1 MIVTS
6 TGITDGFIQKKYGG
20 YGTQFN
26 ENNIPSYS
34 LPFKIENAPENT
46 VSFAFIL
53 EDKDAYPVVGFAWIH
68 WLGAN
73 LQREEVKE
81 NESQTATDFIQGANS
96 WISIQGNQQKREQA
110 SYYGGMT
117 PPDKAHTYEL
127 HIFALDKTLDLEKGF
142 YLNELY
148 QKMEGHILEEAVL
161 KGIYEK

>member
-6 TGITDGFIQKKYGG
+6 TGIINGFISKKYGG

-26 ENNIPSYS
+26 ENNVPSYS

-46 VSFAFIL
+46 SSFAFVL
-53 EDKDAYPVVGFAWIH
+53 EDKDAYPVVGFTWIH

-73 LQREEVKE
+73 LKKSEVKE
-81 NESQTATDFIQGANS
+81 NESQTAADFIQGANS
-96 WISIQGNQQKREQA
+96 WISVQGNQQDREQA

-127 HIFALDKTLDLEKGF
+127 HIFALDKALDLKRGF

-148 QKMEGHILEEAVL
+148 EKMDGHILEEAVL

>member
-6 TGITDGFIQKKYGG
+6 MGIIDGFIQKKYGR

-34 LPFKIENAPENT
+34 LPFKIEDAPENT

-148 QKMEGHILEEAVL
+148 QKMEGHILEDAVL

>member
-127 HIFALDKTLDLEKGF
+127 HIFALDKTLDLVKGF

>member
-6 TGITDGFIQKKYGG
+6 TGIINGFISKKYGR

-26 ENNIPSYS
+26 ENNVPSYS

-46 VSFAFIL
+46 SSFAFVL
-53 EDKDAYPVVGFAWIH
+53 EDKDAYPVVGFTWIH

-73 LQREEVKE
+73 LKKSEVKE
-81 NESQTATDFIQGANS
+81 NESQTSTDFIQGANS
-96 WISIQGNQQKREQA
+96 WISVQGNQQDREQA

-127 HIFALDKTLDLEKGF
+127 HIFALDKVLDLKRGF

-148 QKMEGHILEEAVL
+148 EKMDGHILEEAVL

>member
-6 TGITDGFIQKKYGG
+6 AGITNGFIQKKYGG

-26 ENNIPSYS
+26 ENHVPSYS
-34 LPFKIENAPENT
+34 LPFKIENAPEHT
-46 VSFAFIL
+46 ASFAFIL
-53 EDKDAYPVVGFAWIH
+53 EDKDAYPVIGFTWIH

-73 LQREEVKE
+73 LKRNGLEE

-96 WISIQGNQQKREQA
+96 WISIQGNQQTREQA

-117 PPDKAHTYEL
+117 PPDKSHTYEL
-127 HIFALDKTLDLEKGF
+127 HIFALDGMLDLKNGF

-148 QKMEGHILEEAVL
+148 EKMEGHILEEAIL

>member
-6 TGITDGFIQKKYGG
+6 TGIINGFISKKYGG

-46 VSFAFIL
+46 FSFAFVL
-53 EDKDAYPVVGFAWIH
+53 EDKDAYPVVGFTWIH

-73 LQREEVKE
+73 LKKSEVKE

-96 WISIQGNQQKREQA
+96 WISVQGNQQDREQA

-127 HIFALDKTLDLEKGF
+127 HIFALDKVLDLKRGF

-148 QKMEGHILEEAVL
+148 EKMDGHILEEAVL

>member
-6 TGITDGFIQKKYGG
+6 TGIFNGFISTKYGG

-26 ENNIPSYS
+26 ENNVPSYS

-46 VSFAFIL
+46 SSFAFVL
-53 EDKDAYPVVGFAWIH
+53 EDKDAYPVVGFTWIH

-73 LQREEVKE
+73 LKKSEVKE

-96 WISIQGNQQKREQA
+96 WISVQGNQQDREQA

-127 HIFALDKTLDLEKGF
+127 HIFALDKVLDLKRGF

-148 QKMEGHILEEAVL
+148 EKMDGHILEEAVL

>member
-1 MIVTS
+1 MVITS
-6 TGITDGFIQKKYGG
+6 TGIMSGFIQKQYGG
-20 YGTQFN
+20 HGTQFN
-26 ENNIPSYS
+26 ANNVPSYS
-34 LPFKIENAPENT
+34 LPFKIEKAPENT
-46 VSFAFIL
+46 SSFAFIL
-53 EDKDAYPVVGFAWIH
+53 EDKDAYPVVGFTWIH

-96 WISIQGNQQKREQA
+96 WISIQGNQQNREQA

>member
-1 MIVTS
+1 MIVTR
-6 TGITDGFIQKKYGG
+6 TGIINGFISKKYGG

-26 ENNIPSYS
+26 ENNVPSYS
-34 LPFKIENAPENT
+34 LPFKIEKAPENT
-46 VSFAFIL
+46 SSFAFVL
-53 EDKDAYPVVGFAWIH
+53 EDKDAYPVVGFTWIH

-73 LQREEVKE
+73 LKKSEVKE

-96 WISIQGNQQKREQA
+96 WISVQGNQQDREQA

-127 HIFALDKTLDLEKGF
+127 HIFALDKVLDLKRGF

-148 QKMEGHILEEAVL
+148 EKMDGHILEEAVL

>member
-6 TGITDGFIQKKYGG
+6 TGIINGFISKKYGG

-26 ENNIPSYS
+26 ENNVPSYS

-46 VSFAFIL
+46 SSFAFVL
-53 EDKDAYPVVGFAWIH
+53 EDKDAYPVVGFTWIH

-73 LQREEVKE
+73 LKKSEVKE

-96 WISIQGNQQKREQA
+96 WISVQGNQQDREQA

-127 HIFALDKTLDLEKGF
+127 HIFALDGMLDLKNEF

-148 QKMEGHILEEAVL
+148 EKMEGHILEEAIL

>member
-6 TGITDGFIQKKYGG
+6 TGIINGFISKKYGG

-26 ENNIPSYS
+26 ENNVPSYS

-46 VSFAFIL
+46 SSFAFVL
-53 EDKDAYPVVGFAWIH
+53 EDKDAYPVVGFTWIH

-73 LQREEVKE
+73 LKKSEMKE
-81 NESQTATDFIQGANS
+81 NESQTSTDFIQGANS
-96 WISIQGNQQKREQA
+96 WISVQGNQQDREQA

-127 HIFALDKTLDLEKGF
+127 HIFALDKVLDLKRGF

-148 QKMEGHILEEAVL
+148 EKMDGHILEKAVL

>member
-1 MIVTS
+1 MIVTR
-6 TGITDGFIQKKYGG
+6 TGIINGFISKKYGG

-26 ENNIPSYS
+26 ENNVPSYS

-46 VSFAFIL
+46 SSFAFVL
-53 EDKDAYPVVGFAWIH
+53 EDKDAYPVVGFTWIH

-73 LQREEVKE
+73 LKKSEVKE

-96 WISIQGNQQKREQA
+96 WISVQGNQQDREQA

-127 HIFALDKTLDLEKGF
+127 HIFALDKVLDLKRGF

-148 QKMEGHILEEAVL
+148 EKMDGHILEEAVL

>member
-1 MIVTS
+1 MVITS
-6 TGITDGFIQKKYGG
+6 TGIMSGFIQKQYGG
-20 YGTQFN
+20 HGTQFN
-26 ENNIPSYS
+26 ENNVPSYS
-34 LPFKIENAPENT
+34 LPFKIEKAPENT
-46 VSFAFIL
+46 SSFAFIL
-53 EDKDAYPVVGFAWIH
+53 EDKDAYPVVGFTWIH

>member
-6 TGITDGFIQKKYGG
+6 TGIINGFISKKYGG
-20 YGTQFN
+20 YGTHFN
-26 ENNIPSYS
+26 ENNVPSYS

-46 VSFAFIL
+46 SSFAFVL
-53 EDKDAYPVVGFAWIH
+53 EDKDAYPVVGFTWIH

-73 LQREEVKE
+73 LKKSEVKE
-81 NESQTATDFIQGANS
+81 NESQTAADFIQGANS
-96 WISIQGNQQKREQA
+96 WISVQGNQQDREQA

-127 HIFALDKTLDLEKGF
+127 HIFALDKVLDLKRGF

-148 QKMEGHILEEAVL
+148 EKMDGHILEEAIL